1 MTTTSLALEPLSVL
15 VVDDDGHLLRT
26 LSDILKR
33 RGYSTIL
40 ATSGREGLDLA
51 EHSRRPPAIALV
63 DLRLPDMDGLDV
75 IGRLRHL
82 SELTETVILTG
93 HASVDSAV
101 RALREHS
108 YDYLVKP
115 VPPDKLLS
123 TVERAG
129 ERWQRRHAEEALRQ
143 SEERSRILL
152 EHISD
157 AVLVLEPNLVVRFA
171 NPSSEQ
177 VFGER
182 AAAFVGRPLRDWLH
196 PDDGDLLESF
206 LVNLPTTTTGSHAL
220 EVRVLTPHGAWRIVE
235 ISASNL
241 QHRLEIAGF
250 VLTARDVTERR
261 RLEAD
266 LRQAQKMDSIGRLAG
281 GVAHD
286 FNNILSV
293 VVGYSELLLAR
304 TWLDDDV
311 RVEIGEILRAGEH
324 AGRLTR
330 QLLAF
335 ARRQPSEPRVISI
348 NTLVE
353 DLSRM
358 LARLIGEDIHMHTVL
373 EPSLGLVRVDRGQIE
388 QVIVNL
394 AINAR
399 DAMPNGGNLVIET
412 RNLRIER
419 ESDEA
424 LRAAFRPGD
433 YMRMSIRDSG
443 VGMSEQVRSQALEPF
458 FTTKDLGRGTGLGL
472 ATCYGVVS
480 KAEGYLTIDSAPG
493 QGTTV
498 HIYLPVVQAPIDPP
512 LAIPQT
518 HGSARGSETVLVVDD
533 DGAVREFVVKALDAY
548 GYTVLEAR
556 DVAEAVQTLERRND
570 VRLALSDV
578 VLSGAS
584 GVELAEIV
592 RARFTHVKVLFM
604 SGYEER
610 SAPNPTASRLAPLLQ
625 KPFSLTSLARSVRDV
640 LDAG

>member
-1 MTTTSLALEPLSVL
+1 MTSLAVEPLSVL

-26 LSDILKR
+26 LSDILRR
-33 RGYSTIL
+33 RGYSPL
-40 ATSGREGLDLA
+40 VASSGREGLDLA
-51 EHSRRPPAIALV
+51 SHSQRPPAIALV

-75 IGRLRHL
+75 IGRLRTL

-108 YDYLVKP
+108 CDYLVKP

-123 TVERAG
+123 TIERAG

-143 SEERSRILL
+143 SEERSRLLL

-171 NPSSEQ
+171 NPASER
-177 VFGER
+177 VFGDR
-182 AAAFVGRPLRDWLH
+182 PTALVGRPLRDSLH
-196 PDDGDLLESF
+196 PDDGDLVESF
-206 LVNLPTTTTGSHAL
+206 LVRLSASGGGSHGL
-220 EVRVLTPHGAWRIVE
+220 EVRALGVDGAWRTVE

-241 QHRLEIAGF
+241 QHRPEIAGF

-261 RLEAD
+261 RLEGD

-293 VVGYSELLLAR
+293 IVGYSELLLAR

-311 RVEIGEILRAGEH
+311 RVEVGEILRAGEH

-335 ARRQPSEPRVISI
+335 ARRQPSEPRVLSV
-348 NTLVE
+348 NALVE

-373 EPSLGLVRVDRGQIE
+373 EPNLGLVRVDRGQIE

-394 AINAR
+394 AVNAR
-399 DAMPNGGNLVIET
+399 DAMPNGGQLAIET
-412 RNLRIER
+412 RNARVSPD
-419 ESDEA
+419 SDEVA
-424 LRAAFRPGD
+424 HAGFKPGD
-433 YMRMSIRDSG
+433 YMVLSIRDTG
-443 VGMSEQVRSQALEPF
+443 AGMSEEVRAQALEPF
-458 FTTKDLGRGTGLGL
+458 FTTKELGRGTGLGL
-472 ATCYGVVS
+472 AMCYGIVS
-480 KAEGYLTIDSAPG
+480 KAGGYLTIDSAPA
-493 QGTTV
+493 QGTTMA
-498 HIYLPVVQAPIDPP
+498 IYLPSVEAPLDPP
-512 LAIPQT
+512 PALPSTQV
-518 HGSARGSETVLVVDD
+518 SARGTETVLVVDD
-533 DGAVREFVVKALDAY
+533 DPAVREFVVKALDAY
-548 GYTVLEAR
+548 GYAVLEAR
-556 DVAEAVQTLERRND
+556 DVAEAVQVLEQRKD
-570 VRLALSDV
+570 VRLTVADV

-584 GVELAEIV
+584 GVELAGIV
-592 RARFTHVKVLFM
+592 AERFPEVKVLFM

-610 SAPNPTASRLAPLLQ
+610 FATPPGTNRIAPLLQ

-640 LDAG
+640 LDGQ

>member
-1 MTTTSLALEPLSVL
+1 MTSLSVEPLSVL

-26 LSDILKR
+26 LSDILRR
-33 RGYSTIL
+33 RGYSPL
-40 ATSGREGLDLA
+40 VASSGREGLDLA
-51 EHSRRPPAIALV
+51 THSERPPAIALV

-75 IGRLRHL
+75 IGRLRML

-143 SEERSRILL
+143 SEERSRLLL

-171 NPSSEQ
+171 NPASEF
-177 VFGER
+177 VFGDR
-182 AAAFVGRPLRDWLH
+182 PVTLVGRPLREWLH
-196 PDDGDLLESF
+196 PDDGDLMEAF
-206 LVNLPTTTTGSHAL
+206 LVRLATNGGGSHDL
-220 EVRVLTPHGAWRIVE
+220 EVRALGVDGAWRTVE

-241 QHRLEIAGF
+241 QNRPEIAGF

-293 VVGYSELLLAR
+293 IVGYSELLLAR
-304 TWLDDDV
+304 TWLEDDV
-311 RVEIGEILRAGEH
+311 RVEVGEILRAGEH

-335 ARRQPSEPRVISI
+335 ARRQPSEPRVLSV
-348 NTLVE
+348 NALVE

-373 EPSLGLVRVDRGQIE
+373 EPNLGLVRVDRGQIE
-388 QVIVNL
+388 QVVVNL
-394 AINAR
+394 AVNAR
-399 DAMPNGGNLVIET
+399 DAMPNGGQLAIET
-412 RNLRIER
+412 RNTRVDPD
-419 ESDEA
+419 SDEA
-424 LRAAFRPGD
+424 AHAGFAPGD
-433 YMRMSIRDSG
+433 YMVLSIRDTG
-443 VGMSEQVRSQALEPF
+443 VGMSDQVRAQALEPF
-458 FTTKDLGRGTGLGL
+458 FTTKELGRGTGLGL
-472 ATCYGVVS
+472 AMCYGIVS
-480 KAEGYLTIDSAPG
+480 KAGGYITIDSAPG
-493 QGTTV
+493 QGTAMS
-498 HIYLPVVQAPIDPP
+498 IYLPRVEAPIDPP
-512 LAIPQT
+512 PALPSTQ
-518 HGSARGSETVLVVDD
+518 GSARGTETILVVDD
-533 DGAVREFVVKALDAY
+533 DPAVREFVVKALDAY
-548 GYTVLEAR
+548 GYSVLEAR
-556 DVAEAVQTLERRND
+556 DVAEAVQILEHRRD
-570 VRLALSDV
+570 IRLTVADV

-584 GVELAEIV
+584 GVELAAIV
-592 RARFTHVKVLFM
+592 AERFATVKVLFM

-610 SAPNPTASRLAPLLQ
+610 FATPPGSSRIAPLLQ

-640 LDAG
+640 LDGR

>member
-1 MTTTSLALEPLSVL
+1 MTSLSLEPLSVL
-15 VVDDDGHLLRT
+15 VVDDDGLLLRT

-33 RGYSTIL
+33 RGYSPL
-40 ATSGREGLDLA
+40 VASSGREGLDLA
-51 EHSRRPPAIALV
+51 EHSLRPPAIALV

-75 IGRLRHL
+75 IGRLRSL

-108 YDYLVKP
+108 CDYLVKP

-123 TVERAG
+123 TIERAG

-143 SEERSRILL
+143 SEERSRLLL

-157 AVLVLEPNLVVRFA
+157 AVLVLEPTLVIRFA
-171 NPSSEQ
+171 NPSCERI
-177 VFGER
+177 FGDQPSSL
-182 AAAFVGRPLRDWLH
+182 VGRPLRDWLH

-206 LVNLPTTTTGSHAL
+206 LRTTPTSGNGGTHAL
-220 EVRVLTPHGAWRIVE
+220 EVRALSPDGAWRIVE
-235 ISASNL
+235 IAASNL
-241 QHRLEIAGF
+241 QHRPEIAGI

-266 LRQAQKMDSIGRLAG
+266 LRQAQKMDSVGRLAG

-293 VVGYSELLLAR
+293 IVGYSELLLAR

-335 ARRQPSEPRVISI
+335 ARRQPSEPRVLSV
-348 NTLVE
+348 NALVE

-373 EPSLGLVRVDRGQIE
+373 EPRLALVRVDRGQIE
-388 QVIVNL
+388 QVVVNL
-394 AINAR
+394 AVNAR
-399 DAMPNGGNLVIET
+399 DAMPHGGTLAIET
-412 RNLRIER
+412 RNVHVER

-424 LRAAFRPGD
+424 THAGFTPGD
-433 YMRMSIRDSG
+433 YTVLSIRDTG
-443 VGMSEQVRSQALEPF
+443 TGMTDQVRSQAFEPF
-458 FTTKDLGRGTGLGL
+458 FTTKEFGRGTGLGL
-472 ATCYGVVS
+472 ATCYGIVS
-480 KAEGYLTIDSAPG
+480 KAGGYIAIESVVG
-493 QGTTV
+493 QGTTI
-498 HIYLPVVQAPIDPP
+498 HIYLPAVEAPIDPP
-512 LAIPQT
+512 PALPLTQ
-518 HGSARGSETVLVVDD
+518 GSARGSETVLVVDD
-533 DGAVREFVVKALDAY
+533 DAAVREFVVKALDAY

-556 DVAEAVQTLERRND
+556 DVAEAVQTLERRPEI
-570 VRLALSDV
+570 RLTVADV

-592 RARFTHVKVLFM
+592 KTRFTDVKVLFM

-610 SAPNPTASRLAPLLQ
+610 AALAPGVIPITPLLQ

-640 LDAG
+640 LDAR